1 MVRYIL
7 LGLLRSGAARHGYA
21 LMKEY
26 RSRSGSRVLG
36 GRFYREIRR
45 LVGEG
50 LVCPTAKAPGADARR
65 LPYEI
70 TAAGAAEFD
79 SWLANVG
86 VAGGR
91 LDDELYAL
99 AAIVGEAVPSSG
111 AAALRRWHEE
121 LCIRRAQIEEARQAT
136 STERARH
143 PTALDPLPL
152 ILDHRL
158 RRVTADVEFLEK
170 LRAEY
175 AKSAGQGCHQ
185 AGCRSSGSR

>member
-1 MVRYIL
+1 
-7 LGLLRSGAARHGYA
+7 
-21 LMKEY
+21 
-26 RSRSGSRVLG
+26 
-36 GRFYREIRR
+36 
-45 LVGEG
+45 
-50 LVCPTAKAPGADARR
+50 
-65 LPYEI
+65 
-70 TAAGAAEFD
+70 
-79 SWLANVG
+79 
-86 VAGGR
+86 
-91 LDDELYAL
+91 L

-175 AKSAGQGCHQ
+175 EKSAGLPSLSTSPPRASCGRKGVDVERPLTPSRPREAADRVTDTKLRAASPGCHQ
-185 AGCRSSGSR
+185 PRGRPSRSR